1 MSQEMISLFD
11 YLGYAA
17 GNELGK
23 QVAEYGKIRKTAFGR
38 RQVNTKKYKGEVL
51 LYTREFLNEFFAVKT
66 LFTNTPTTDLT
77 EINTQLE
84 QDSWKA
90 LDSENVF

>member
-1 MSQEMISLFD
+1 MLSLYD

-23 QVAEYGKIRKTAFGR
+23 QVAQYGKIRKTAFGR
-38 RQVNTKKYKGEVL
+38 RQVNNRKYKGEVL
-51 LYTREFLNEFFAVKT
+51 LYTREFLDEFFTVKT
-66 LFTNTPTTDLT
+66 LFSNTPTEDLT

-90 LDSENVF
+90 IELENIF

>member
-23 QVAEYGKIRKTAFGR
+23 QVAEYGKLKNTTFSR
-38 RQVNTKKYKGEVL
+38 RQVDNKKYKGEVM
-51 LYTREFLNEFFAVKT
+51 LYTREFLDEFFVTKPST
-66 LFTNTPTTDLT
+66 VPPLKVDLV
-77 EINTQLE
+77 EINSQLE
-84 QDSWKA
+84 KDSWKPV
-90 LDSENVF
+90 DTDIVF